1 MLLAGG
7 CVGAVPSRAARWS
20 TGVRRDVRCQH
31 VRYSTGIHHSGS
43 DGSKNGGMSTPR
55 ANFGKQLPK
64 LPEGVVV
71 ASYQSYDEARAAVD
85 TLARREGFS
94 LQQISIVGSDLKS
107 VERVIGRMSAGR
119 AAASGAVTGV
129 MMGLFVS
136 LMWLLIYPQA
146 QFSSIIGVFLL
157 AIAFGVIW
165 SLLAY
170 LVSPRKREFTSM
182 MQLTAAKFDLLV
194 PASLAAEA
202 EQVLGVGRNS
212 AGAMRPTFAPDAH
225 GESPAVPGSP
235 SWPDANP
242 APQPAPAPG
251 ASAPPSST
259 ADQSNASSSSP
270 GADANTPPQRP
281 RTYGEMQDELRRK
294 AAAEA
299 ARNTESGDGS

>member
-1 MLLAGG
+1 
-7 CVGAVPSRAARWS
+7 
-20 TGVRRDVRCQH
+20 
-31 VRYSTGIHHSGS
+31 
-43 DGSKNGGMSTPR
+43 MSTPR
-55 ANFGKQLPK
+55 ANFGNQLPK

-85 TLARREGFS
+85 TLARRDGFS

-107 VERVIGRMSAGR
+107 VERVMGRMSAGR

-202 EQVLGVGRNS
+202 GQVLGVGRN
-212 AGAMRPTFAPDAH
+212 AGAGRLASAPDAH
-225 GESPAVPGSP
+225 GQSQAVPGLP
-235 SWPDANP
+235 SWPDVNRTLQQEP
-242 APQPAPAPG
+242 VPG
-251 ASAPPSST
+251 ASTQPPSM
-259 ADQSNASSSSP
+259 ADQSNASSSS
-270 GADANTPPQRP
+270 ADTDANTPPQRP
-281 RTYGEMQDELRRK
+281 RTYGEMQDELRRQ

-299 ARNTESGDGS
+299 ARNAERNEGS